1 MTSALELVQLETPV
15 LTIDLDRVE
24 RNIASLQAYCDAHGI
39 AFRPHTKTHK
49 LPQVARMQVDAGAV
63 GITCQKLGEAD
74 VMADAGFDDIM
85 VTYPLVGRQKAER
98 LAALAARTT
107 MSVVGDSVAVAEG
120 LSDVLAARGVTVDF
134 LVECDTGFGRTG
146 VQSPRDAAD
155 LAERISA
162 LPGLRFAG
170 LMTHPSL
177 PPSGPWLKEARAETE
192 RRGLEVAS
200 ISGGG
205 TPRAR
210 HTHELGVITELRAG
224 TYVYGDR
231 TCIALDCMSL
241 EDCAAHV
248 LATVVSRPTA
258 DRAILDAGSKSLTS
272 DQVPVEGVDG
282 FGYLLEHPDAVV
294 YALNEEHGY
303 VDVSRCDP
311 RPEVGDVVRVLP
323 NHVCVAV
330 NLQDDVVVHR
340 SGEVA
345 DTWPV
350 AARGK
355 LR

>member
-1 MTSALELVQLETPV
+1 LTARVEQLETPLLIV
-15 LTIDLDRVE
+15 DLDRVE
-24 RNIASLQAYCDAHGI
+24 RNIVSMQAYCSEHGI

-63 GITCQKLGEAD
+63 GITCQKLGEAE

-85 VTYPLVGRQKAER
+85 VSYPLVGAAKAAR
-98 LAALAARTT
+98 LADLAGKVR
-107 MSVVGDSVAVAEG
+107 MSVVGDSAAVAEG
-120 LSDVLAARGVTVDF
+120 LSDVLAGRGVTVDF
-134 LVECDTGFGRTG
+134 LVECDTGYGRTG
-146 VQSPRDAAD
+146 VQSPLGAAE
-155 LAERISA
+155 LAERVDA

-177 PPSGPWLKEARAETE
+177 APSGPWLREARSRVEE
-192 RRGLEVAS
+192 RGLDVPTV
-200 ISGGG
+200 SGGG
-205 TPRAR
+205 TPGAR
-210 HTHELGVITELRAG
+210 FTHELGVITELRAG

-231 TCIALDCMSL
+231 TCIALECMTL

-258 DRAILDAGSKSLTS
+258 DRAILDSGSKALTS
-272 DQVPVEGVDG
+272 DPGPTEAGGG
-282 FGYLLEHPDAVV
+282 FGYLLGHPEAVV

-311 RPEVGDVVRVLP
+311 KPQIGDVVRVLP

-330 NLQDDVVVHR
+330 NLYDEVVVHR
-340 SGEVA
+340 SDEVM